1 MNFLKSVVYIYA
13 PIHKYTCMCSCE
25 CVCAYILFMYCLKK
39 FPARVIGSCLLMW
52 HLEVPEIYLISWQVV
67 LYTGSEYIQTG

>member
-39 FPARVIGSCLLMW
+39 FPARVIGAAF
-52 HLEVPEIYLISWQVV
+52 
-67 LYTGSEYIQTG
+67 